1 MRLPG
6 FMAYHRDLETPQF
19 SALKRFVKQSVDFY
33 YVASPGRVRQGATH
47 QARTMAD
54 RLVRVCLGSAGTPG
68 QAQDA
73 LAWVLAQSAVRL
85 SLLREGGKAVVGD
98 VGFAGPRERS
108 VFFVRGN
115 TLAWLSNTGRE
126 PASLAPLA
134 TTVDVVLSRAARRHR

>member
-1 MRLPG
+1 M
-6 FMAYHRDLETPQF
+6 
-19 SALKRFVKQSVDFY
+19 KQSVDFY
-33 YVASPGRVRQGATH
+33 YVASPGRVRQAPTH

-54 RLVRVCLGSAGTPG
+54 RRVRVCLGSADTPS

-85 SLLREGGKAVVGD
+85 SLLTEHGKPVVGD
-98 VGFAGPRERS
+98 VGFAGPRAGS

-126 PASLAPLA
+126 PASLLPLA
-134 TTVDVVLSRAARRHR
+134 TTVDVVVNREARRHQ